1 LVVVEEEE
9 ILYRFP
15 LFCESLVS
23 LDRCA
28 WLVIVLGL
36 QEEGE
41 GEEGRVL
48 QMTTTIFLC
57 ITKRTLVL
65 TLEEEAEAE
74 GEEWV
79 VYLSEVT
86 ATEMSLGNYLT
97 KAICQTLALLC
108 ALATLLAKRRC
119 RALAAWAEQRTMPQ
133 LMEEGEE
140 EEQQECST

>member
-1 LVVVEEEE
+1 LEEEEEE

-36 QEEGE
+36 QEEE
-41 GEEGRVL
+41 EEEGRVL

-65 TLEEEAEAE
+65 TLEAEEEEAE

-79 VYLSEVT
+79 VDLSEVT
-86 ATEMSLGNYLT
+86 ATEMKLGNYLT

-119 RALAAWAEQRTMPQ
+119 RALAAWAEQQTMPQ